1 MQRRAKAFQRNVLV
15 TLLCVFVCANPPEL
29 PGVDIVAHRGASAE
43 APENTLP
50 AFRLAWKQSADAI
63 EGDFFLSRD
72 GQVVCIHDRSTK
84 KLADRDVD
92 VSKSTLAELR
102 TLDVGK
108 WKAARWT
115 GTRIPTIAEVL
126 ATVPTGKRIFIEIK
140 SGPEILPAL
149 AREIRAS
156 GRRDDQLV
164 IISFNEKVIASA
176 ARQLPRLKRIWVSSF
191 KQDRL
196 TGSWSP
202 TLDQLIA
209 TAKRVH
215 ADGVDVQAV
224 DEVVNAAL
232 VDAVHAAGLEF
243 HVWTVNDPA
252 QARRLSAMHV
262 DSITTDRPQLIR
274 ETLGK
279 N

>member
-149 AREIRAS
+149 AREISAS

-262 DSITTDRPQLIR
+262 DSITTDRPKLIR

>member
-50 AFRLAWKQSADAI
+50 AFRLAWKQGADAI